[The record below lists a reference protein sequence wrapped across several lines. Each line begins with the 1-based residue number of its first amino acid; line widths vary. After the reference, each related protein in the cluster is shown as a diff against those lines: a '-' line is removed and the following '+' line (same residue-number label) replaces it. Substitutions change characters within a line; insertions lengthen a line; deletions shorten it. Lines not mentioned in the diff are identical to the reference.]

1 MSVNSGIFHFY
12 ILMLFT
18 YARLHFA
25 PTSRGRLVHEIA
37 TQITQDSGKSEITI
51 NKWATFDF
59 QIVLQYVLLP
69 LLYYRWIFGLF
80 SLYESSHHTDNQKVN
95 IQNWTCKQC
104 VESNWFETN
113 VCTLYIRHLSRLE
126 FAWEWK
132 WQCRHSFAK
141 TCLRFT
147 FPKLKLFHAIWK
159 NCRGIRRAEISRSMH
174 SCVRRRRRRKR

>member
-1 MSVNSGIFHFY
+1 MSDIWFSNC
-12 ILMLFT
+12 
-18 YARLHFA
+18 
-25 PTSRGRLVHEIA
+25 
-37 TQITQDSGKSEITI
+37 ITI
-51 NKWATFDF
+51 C
-59 QIVLQYVLLP
+59 VLILLP

-147 FPKLKLFHAIWK
+147 FQKRKLFHAIWK
-159 NCRGIRRAEISRSMH
+159 KKLPRYSKSWNQPKHAQLCEEEKEEEEINILISYQIWHVCIENTFKGSRPMWSSVILNQALSWLFPH
-174 SCVRRRRRRKR
+174 TPVPL